1 MENVLEKIIK
11 QKKEDINKIKKI
23 SHLLKFKIILKT
35 LIIFLTLKI
44 L

>member
-11 QKKEDINKIKKI
+11 QKKEDINKIKKNI
-23 SHLLKFKIILKT
+23 SSSEIQKILKT